1 MKYKAMFTALLIS
14 VSMLGACASQASS
27 SDMASFKKELAA
39 ANAATDKAAS
49 VGGEWRDIRWKKS
62 KFIKVGK
69 KKMSILA
76 AAEAYAKMGDM
87 DNANKMIKMAMF
99 QAKMGY
105 QQAMEQKNAGPHM

>member
-1 MKYKAMFTALLIS
+1 MKYKAMLTAMLIS
-14 VSMLGACASQASS
+14 VTMLTACASQASS
-27 SDMASFKKELAA
+27 DDMAAFKKELAA

-62 KFIKVGK
+62 KFVKVGD

-87 DNANKMIKMAMF
+87 EKANKLVKTAMF

-105 QQAMEQKNAGPHM
+105 QQAMEQKHAKPMY

>member
-1 MKYKAMFTALLIS
+1 MKYNAMFTAALIA
-14 VSMLGACASQASS
+14 VTMLTACASQASS
-27 SDMASFKKELAA
+27 GDMASFKKELAA

-62 KFIKVGK
+62 SFVKVDG

-76 AAEAYAKMGDM
+76 AAEAYAKMGDF
-87 DNANKMIKMAMF
+87 DKADKLVKTAMF

-105 QQAMEQKNAGPHM
+105 QQAMEQKHAKPMY

>member
-1 MKYKAMFTALLIS
+1 MKYNVIFKATLIAVTMFAAGS
-14 VSMLGACASQASS
+14 VMAA

-62 KFIKVGK
+62 KFVKVGD

-76 AAEAYAKMGDM
+76 AAEAYAKMGDF
-87 DNANKMIKMAMF
+87 DKADKLVKTAMF

-105 QQAMEQKNAGPHM
+105 QQAMEQKNAKPMY